1 MYQLISSLFLVLLLT
16 ACSKVDGANPSQN
29 KALNEISGKEQSKNG
44 GYMQHALDNWLK
56 SDWTPSVEKD
66 ESIKKKNEDQSR
78 DFTLQEYADKIAA
91 YNKEH
96 NSSDAESHKNK
107 ISSMPV
113 IGTPK

>member
-1 MYQLISSLFLVLLLT
+1 MYPLIVSLCLALFLA

-29 KALNEISGKEQSKNG
+29 RALNEISPNMQSKNSG
-44 GYMQHALDNWLK
+44 HMQHALDNWLK

-66 ESIKKKNEDQSR
+66 ESIKKKNEDESR
-78 DFTLQEYADKIAA
+78 DFKIQEYVDKMAA

-96 NSSDAESHKNK
+96 NSSDTHSHKKK

-113 IGTPK
+113 IGDSK